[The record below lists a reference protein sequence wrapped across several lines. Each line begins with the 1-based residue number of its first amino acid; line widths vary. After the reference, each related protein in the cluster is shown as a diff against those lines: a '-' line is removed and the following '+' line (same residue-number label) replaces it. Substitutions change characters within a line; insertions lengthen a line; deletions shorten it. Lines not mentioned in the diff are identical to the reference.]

1 MEDGGH
7 GDLISNIESLNK
19 QRHIYKM
26 AGIMMHKL
34 HKFFLLLTVGFLQ
47 KMSLSVVEK
56 RTVSNAEQASF
67 MNKDGGYEY
76 NLKQHQWE
84 TNDIGVQ
91 YDPILKD

>member
-34 HKFFLLLTVGFLQ
+34 HKFFSSPNSRFPPENVAQ
-47 KMSLSVVEK
+47 
-56 RTVSNAEQASF
+56 RR
-67 MNKDGGYEY
+67 
-76 NLKQHQWE
+76 
-84 TNDIGVQ
+84 
-91 YDPILKD
+91 